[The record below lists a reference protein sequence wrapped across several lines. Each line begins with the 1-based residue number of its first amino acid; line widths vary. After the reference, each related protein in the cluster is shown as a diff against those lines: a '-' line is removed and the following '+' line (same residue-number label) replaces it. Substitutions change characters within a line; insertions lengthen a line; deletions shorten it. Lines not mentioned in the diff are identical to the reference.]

1 MGDEISKSEFN
12 DEDFAAFERRLRAE
26 TDLLETWF
34 EDGKFYAGAN
44 EGGSE
49 LEAWLIE
56 ADGRPAA
63 KNTEF
68 IASLKN
74 PMVVPELSRFNI
86 EFNTEPEILRAD
98 ALDRMEASLNE
109 AWADACAHAST
120 QGLDLLMIGILPTVR
135 EQDLTI
141 ESMSGLERFK
151 ALNDQVFRMRDGKA
165 ITLEIEGREKLAAVH
180 YDLMLEAGATS
191 FQIHLKINQDKA
203 VRTFNASK
211 LVSAPLVAI
220 AANSPFLFGR
230 DLWAET
236 RIPLFEQ
243 AISVDEWD
251 YAERA
256 TFGIQFIDRC
266 LSEVFVANRQ
276 RYEALLPAVMDN
288 PLEDMAHVKLH
299 NGTIWRWN
307 RPLLGLEADGTP
319 HLRIEQRVVPSGPTI
334 HDSMANAA
342 FYFGVVEMMA
352 NSDEPLEAEMP
363 FRHARNN
370 FYACAK
376 DGLDT
381 RIVWRNHEK
390 ISVRDVILKELC
402 PLAREGLARLEIAPD
417 SIDRFISTI
426 EARARTGNTGAAWQ
440 RAFAG
445 SHGKDMAELTQAYL
459 ECQKKGEPVHEWAVG

>member
-1 MGDEISKSEFN
+1 MGDEISKSDFT
-12 DEDFAAFERRLRAE
+12 DDDFAAFERKLCAE

-34 EDGKFYAGAN
+34 KEKKFYSGAH

-49 LEAWLIE
+49 LEAWLIDKE
-56 ADGRPAA
+56 GRPAP

-68 IASLKN
+68 IASLNN

-86 EFNTEPEILRAD
+86 EFNTDPEVLHGR
-98 ALDRMEASLNE
+98 ALDRMETSLKD
-109 AWADACAHAST
+109 AWAGASAHAEA
-120 QGLDLLMIGILPTVR
+120 QGLNLLMIGILPTVR

-151 ALNDQVFRMRDGKA
+151 ALNDQIFRMRDGKA
-165 ITLEIEGREKLAAVH
+165 IDIEIDGREKLSAVH
-180 YDLMLEAGATS
+180 YDLMLEAAATS
-191 FQIHLKINQDKA
+191 FQIHLKINQDQA
-203 VRTFNASK
+203 VRYFNASK

-243 AISVDEWD
+243 AISVNEWD

-256 TFGIQFIDRC
+256 TFGIQFLDRSM
-266 LSEVFVANRQ
+266 SEVFIANRQ
-276 RYEALLPAVMDN
+276 RYEALLPVTTDDPPEKMSH
-288 PLEDMAHVKLH
+288 LKLH

-307 RPLLGLEADGTP
+307 RALLGNEADGTP

-342 FYFGVVEMMA
+342 FYFGVVEMLA
-352 NSDEPLEAEMP
+352 NSEEPLEAEMP

-370 FYACAK
+370 FYGCAK
-376 DGLDT
+376 DGLEA
-381 RIVWRNHEK
+381 RIVWRNHQRA
-390 ISVRDVILKELC
+390 SVRDVILKELC

-417 SIDRFISTI
+417 SIERFISTI

-445 SHGKDMAELTQAYL
+445 THGKDMAELTQAYL
-459 ECQKKGEPVHEWAVG
+459 ECQKSGEPVHDWAIG